1 VPAAQMEKPNECV
14 TALWN
19 FLEWGGLA

>member
-19 FLEWGGLA
+19 FLEWAGLA